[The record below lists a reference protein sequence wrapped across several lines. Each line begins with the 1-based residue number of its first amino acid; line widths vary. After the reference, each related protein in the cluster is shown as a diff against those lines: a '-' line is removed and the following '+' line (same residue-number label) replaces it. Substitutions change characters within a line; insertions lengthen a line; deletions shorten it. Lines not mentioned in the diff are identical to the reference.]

1 MTEPADK
8 QKRLIIGL
16 SSGLGVALLVI
27 AFLVGRM
34 TVAPVAPT
42 PAASIAA
49 DAYSQSPSDTSP
61 VPSSS
66 SSTSQANPQAALP
79 AASDR
84 SSPSPAGDQSPQP
97 SYSPAPST
105 GSRTISSPSATKE
118 AITSYFAKMDS
129 IQVAGSGDTT
139 SFAQGILE
147 GIKGGDLSRV
157 DELVNSAKSALAQ
170 ARSVQP
176 PPPCAEYHSRLLAV
190 LSDSVTGMEQFR
202 TALQNND
209 SKAMLSLAARFQSKQ
224 QELDRLEA
232 LKKQLLADR

>member
-1 MTEPADK
+1 MIDDQKMTDPANK
-8 QKRLIIGL
+8 QKRLLIGL
-16 SSGLGVALLVI
+16 SASLGAALLVI

-34 TVAPVAPT
+34 TVAPVAPG
-42 PAASIAA
+42 PAAEAHPKST
-49 DAYSQSPSDTSP
+49 SDTSA
-61 VPSSS
+61 VPSS
-66 SSTSQANPQAALP
+66 TSPANPQAAPTL
-79 AASDR
+79 SDR
-84 SSPSPAGDQSPQP
+84 SSTTPAGEQSSQP
-97 SYSPAPST
+97 SYSLAPST

-157 DELVNSAKSALAQ
+157 DELVKSAKSALTQ

-232 LKKQLLADR
+232 LKKQLLAG